1 MKKRIAAL
9 AAATALVCAAA
20 FLLQTALEQRAL
32 AEKII
37 RLHVVAASDTVEDQA
52 VKLRVRDSLL
62 PVIAQA
68 TAGCG
73 SAAEAEQALRAAI
86 PALTEAARAAAPG
99 EEISVTL
106 AEEDFPRRLYDTFSL
121 PAGRYTALRVTLGPG
136 QGHNWWCVAFPALC
150 LPATGEETEQTA
162 VSAGFGR
169 EERELMRDDSPRV
182 ELKFRCLEW
191 LRSVFK

>member
-68 TAGCG
+68 TADCG

>member
-9 AAATALVCAAA
+9 AAATVLVCAAA

-32 AEKII
+32 AEKMI
-37 RLHVVAASDTVEDQA
+37 RLHVVAASDTAEDQA

>member
-68 TAGCG
+68 TADCG

-169 EERELMRDDSPRV
+169 EDRELMRDDSPRV